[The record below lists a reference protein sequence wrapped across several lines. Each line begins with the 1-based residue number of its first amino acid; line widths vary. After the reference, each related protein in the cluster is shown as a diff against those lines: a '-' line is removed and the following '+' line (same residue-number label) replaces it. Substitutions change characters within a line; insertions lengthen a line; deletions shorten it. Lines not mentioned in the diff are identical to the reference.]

1 MLNEPKKQADVL
13 ELLMLGVDVGFWET
27 TMKPPEDNFGPATP
41 DTPDLTVRLGNR
53 LGTLTTPEG
62 NRLGTLTTP
71 EGDAGKVCF

>member
-1 MLNEPKKQADVL
+1 
-13 ELLMLGVDVGFWET
+13 MLGVDVGFWET

-62 NRLGTLTTP
+62 
-71 EGDAGKVCF
+71 DAGMFFLNAQGVKKCVYAFVVWEI